1 MWFRNVRRWRAGV
14 IGVAA
19 VVVAVAFA
27 AATAQGSTTSSKPTF
42 VIGQQTS
49 GIISLVKD
57 SHAFDGAPYT
67 IKWAVFPFGPPEVE
81 AISAGQVDLGTDIG
95 DVPPINGAAK
105 DLGFKVVAAL
115 VPYDPKQAGN
125 YLLVPKGS
133 SIKTL
138 ADLRGKSVG
147 VPFGSS
153 AHGFLLNA
161 VKSAGL
167 SPTTVKFVNLA
178 PTALAAAF
186 TGGKVDAES
195 IWNPQAA
202 VDVSRGAR
210 ILLAGHPPLD
220 PNVGF
225 AVAATK
231 DITDPSRKALL
242 IDVLKRLGR
251 AYHYGDTHPTV
262 WVKDVQKETGVD
274 QATAK
279 IVVQNGRIEVAY
291 VTPGILKAEQ
301 QLADAFFAAKQI
313 PKRVEVKTIVANVL
327 PPGTGVAR

>member
-1 MWFRNVRRWRAGV
+1 MQIVTSRRRRFAAGV
-14 IGVAA
+14 AIAGA
-19 VVVAVAFA
+19 VA
-27 AATAQGSTTSSKPTF
+27 AATVAAAVARSASGADTQTF

-57 SHAFDGAPYT
+57 SHAFDGAPYK

-81 AISAGQVDLGTDIG
+81 AISAGQVDIGTDIG

-133 SIKTL
+133 SIRTL
-138 ADLRGKSVG
+138 ADLKGKTVG

-161 VKSAGL
+161 VRSAHL
-167 SPTTVKFVNLA
+167 SLTTVKFVNLA
-178 PTALAAAF
+178 PAALAAAF
-186 TGGKVDAES
+186 SGGKVDAES

-202 VDVSRGAR
+202 VDVGRGAR

-231 DITDPSRKALL
+231 DVTDPARKALL

-251 AYHYGDTHPTV
+251 AYH
-262 WVKDVQKETGVD
+262 
-274 QATAK
+274 
-279 IVVQNGRIEVAY
+279 
-291 VTPGILKAEQ
+291 
-301 QLADAFFAAKQI
+301 
-313 PKRVEVKTIVANVL
+313 
-327 PPGTGVAR
+327 